1 MSDKRFCRCS
11 DFQSVCCSSSLSFP
25 PMQSDFYAVFK
36 HTAHSFATFFCFL
49 FPPYVL
55 FNSFLPLLPPP
66 PLLQCSV
73 SFSQNNNNKLSDAAR
88 WPAHTPEETE
98 SHSSTPTDNPP
109 RKASFPFWNNAL
121 IYTRVTLNVVQ
132 EKAEERERWRTQR
145 PTVENYF
152 FKKHHWIL
160 EDCENDKKTFHTTA
174 IFLPN

>member
-1 MSDKRFCRCS
+1 
-11 DFQSVCCSSSLSFP
+11 
-25 PMQSDFYAVFK
+25 MQSDFYAVFK
-36 HTAHSFATFFCFL
+36 HTAHSFATFFASFSHL
-49 FPPYVL
+49 MYSLIP
-55 FNSFLPLLPPP
+55 SFLYFLPP

-145 PTVENYF
+145 PTVEKNF

-160 EDCENDKKTFHTTA
+160 EDCENDKKLFTQ
-174 IFLPN
+174 LPFFSQTKRTKKEA